1 VTVTGMKVPA
11 SINDAKLRN
20 QLLDEFNIE
29 IGGGFGPLKGKLWR
43 VGLMGYG
50 CQKQNVL
57 LFLAAFEKCLIDQGF
72 RLSAGAGVGA
82 AIRNYADAHAAV
94 AVHK

>member
-1 VTVTGMKVPA
+1 MKVPA
-11 SINDAKLRN
+11 GVNGAKLHS
-20 QLLDEFNIE
+20 QLLGEFNIE
-29 IGGGFGPLKGKLWR
+29 IGGGFGALKGKLLR
-43 VGLMGYG
+43 VGLMGHG
-50 CQKQNVL
+50 CQKNNVL
-57 LFLAAFEKCLIDQGF
+57 LFLAAFEKCLLDQNF